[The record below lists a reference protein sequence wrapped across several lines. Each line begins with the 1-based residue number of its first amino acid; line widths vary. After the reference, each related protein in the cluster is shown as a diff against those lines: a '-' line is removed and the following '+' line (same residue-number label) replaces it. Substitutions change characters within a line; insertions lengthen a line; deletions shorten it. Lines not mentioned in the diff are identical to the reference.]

1 MDNGVRMKKRI
12 RLGKKRPIALGK
24 GPAFERKCCKQLSLW
39 ISSGQRDDVFWR
51 SAMSGGRATIGL
63 RKNIKRRSQAGDMSA
78 ISVEG
83 NLFLKVF
90 VAEFKHRKDLQ
101 LHNFLAKHSGN
112 TIRFWEKHLGECEAF
127 KRCPFMV
134 AKQNV
139 IPALLFTNDEGI
151 MNLEAMCWNIEKV
164 PGLLLAKV
172 RGIWVIDFETFLTTK
187 LKRRKRVRLNA

>member
-1 MDNGVRMKKRI
+1 MKKRVKL
-12 RLGKKRPIALGK
+12 RKKRRPGLGK

-39 ISSGQRDDVFWR
+39 ISWGERDDVFWR

-63 RKNIKRRSQAGDMSA
+63 QKGKKRGSQAGDMSA

-83 NLFLKVF
+83 DLFLKVF

-112 TIRFWEKHLGECEAF
+112 TIRFWEKHLEECKAF
-127 KRCPFMV
+127 GRCPFMV

-139 IPALLFTNDEGI
+139 IPALLLTSEEGL
-151 MNLEAMCWNIEKV
+151 MNLQRMCWNIDHV
-164 PGLLLAKV
+164 PGLILAKV
-172 RGIWVIDFETFLTTK
+172 KNIWVLEFETFLTTK
-187 LKRRKRVRLNA
+187 IQNIKGKRKERTRLNA